1 MAEPLFDVV
10 FQGRIGAGRDP
21 AEVRVNLAQ
30 LFKTDAARIEGLFG
44 GHRVVLKKGVDAAA
58 GRNYQA
64 ALTKAGAETEL
75 ASQQPPAS
83 EPVTAP
89 RSVAESSVR
98 PPPIAPPLTIAEPGV
113 LLVEP
118 VVVRAREFDT
128 ANLSLAEVGVALV
141 DPVVIPPPKFDLSH
155 LNLAPPGTLL
165 TEPAPVVAAKID
177 TGTLALTER

>member
-21 AEVRVNLAQ
+21 AEVRANLAQ
-30 LFKTDAARIEGLFG
+30 LFKIDAARIEGLFG

-64 ALTKAGAETEL
+64 ALAKAGAETEL
-75 ASQQPPAS
+75 APQQPLAP

-89 RSVAESSVR
+89 RSVAEPSR
-98 PPPIAPPLTIAEPGV
+98 PPPVAPPLTIAAPGV

-141 DPVVIPPPKFDLSH
+141 EPPVITPPKFDLSH

-165 TEPAPVVAAKID
+165 TEPALVVPAKID
-177 TGTLALTER
+177 TGTLALAER